1 MQKATPDTYRFGKY
15 LLDVRRRVLLSGSE
29 NRPLPEKPFAILNA
43 LLEADG
49 RTVDKEEFFSRVWP
63 EGHVTEANLT
73 QHVFML
79 RGLLGESAHDHSY
92 IVTVARKGYRLAVPV
107 ERKTGL
113 TMRESCERC
122 RRELPANGD
131 ARICSYECTFCME
144 CAARLHAVCP
154 NCGGELVAR
163 PRRQAGLQP

>member
-1 MQKATPDTYRFGKY
+1 MQKTLPDTYRFGKY
-15 LLDVRRRVLLSGSE
+15 LLDVRRRVLLSGGE
-29 NRPLPEKPFAILNA
+29 NRPLPEKPFAILQA

-79 RGLLGESAHDHSY
+79 RNLLGENARDHSY
-92 IVTVARKGYRLAVPV
+92 IVTVAGKGYRLAVPV
-107 ERKTGL
+107 EGKTGL
-113 TMRESCERC
+113 AMRASCERC
-122 RRELPANGD
+122 RRALIASDD
-131 ARICSYECTFCME
+131 ARICSYECTFCPE
-144 CAARLHAVCP
+144 CAARLRAVCP

-163 PRRQAGLQP
+163 PRRTSTC